1 MDNIAYWA
9 SLHKVLY
16 FHARKYLKLKE
27 FFPGPQD
34 IWRASQKELQAAG
47 FKDKEI
53 AEITRERGKIEPG
66 RELEKIINARTR
78 VLLYDDPAYPA
89 LLRNIFDPPAI
100 LYLRGQLPDTE
111 RFIAMVGARKATPY
125 GLQVA
130 EKLAG
135 ELAMQGICVVSG
147 MARGIDSAAHRG
159 VLKKKGQTIAVLG
172 CGVDVVYPSENS
184 KLKEQIEI
192 NGAVISEYPL
202 GTKPLPVYFP
212 LRNRIISGLSHG
224 TMVVEAAEKSGSLIT
239 VDQALEQGREVFAV
253 PGNITSNLS
262 KGPHKLIR
270 QGAKIVDNINDIL
283 EEFGWL
289 PVEDEITGQISVNAQ
304 LTLEENLLFRHL
316 SYEPMQIESLIS
328 LTEMPSAKVS
338 AILVFMELKGLVK
351 KLPGQ
356 YYVVNVI

>member
-1 MDNIAYWA
+1 MDSIAYWI
-9 SLHKVLY
+9 SLHKILY
-16 FHARKYLKLKE
+16 FNARKYLKLKE

-34 IWRASQKELQAAG
+34 IWRASKKELQAAG
-47 FKDKEI
+47 FKDKAI
-53 AEITRERGKIEPG
+53 DEITQGRRQIEPG
-66 RELEKIINARTR
+66 RELEKIVNSQTKVIF
-78 VLLYDDPAYPA
+78 YDDQAYPA

-100 LYLRGQLPDTE
+100 LYLRGQLPLSD
-111 RFIAMVGARKATPY
+111 RFIAMVGARKATSY

-135 ELAMQGICVVSG
+135 ELALQGVCVVSG

-159 VLKKKGQTIAVLG
+159 VLLKKGQTIAVLG
-172 CGVDVVYPSENS
+172 CGVDEIYPPENR

-224 TMVVEAAEKSGSLIT
+224 TVVVEAAEKSGSLIT

-253 PGNITSNLS
+253 PGNITSKLS

-289 PVEDEITGQISVNAQ
+289 PAEDNPALQMAVNAQ
-304 LTLEENLLFRHL
+304 LTLEENLLYRHL
-316 SYEPMQIESLIS
+316 SFEPMHIESLIG

-338 AILVFMELKGLVK
+338 SILVFMELKGLVK
-351 KLPGQ
+351 KLSGQ